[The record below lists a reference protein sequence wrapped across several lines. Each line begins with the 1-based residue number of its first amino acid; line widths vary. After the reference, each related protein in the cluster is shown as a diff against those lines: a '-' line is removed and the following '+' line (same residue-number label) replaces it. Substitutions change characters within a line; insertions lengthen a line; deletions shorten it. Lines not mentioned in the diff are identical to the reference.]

1 MQNMKDTSQPKS
13 SSNLSDIDTMK
24 YEDSAKHERNS
35 AKDSNGT
42 TSMWLPYH
50 LSTNDL
56 ESFPYLVHCTKNAIS
71 QKLLIADKSIGCS
84 SGAAKGNSFISLTN
98 LRLEQGNFVEA
109 DNHDKYLRAE
119 INEDNPIVETK
130 THGYNNEVAA
140 SPRGAIDLISTIE
153 NTPKDADESCLAGDG
168 RDKFELSPQ
177 LELSL
182 RNFSTSSCKQEPD
195 ERQTLNHSDASAFS
209 L

>member
-1 MQNMKDTSQPKS
+1 M
-13 SSNLSDIDTMK
+13 
-24 YEDSAKHERNS
+24 
-35 AKDSNGT
+35 
-42 TSMWLPYH
+42 
-50 LSTNDL
+50 
-56 ESFPYLVHCTKNAIS
+56 
-71 QKLLIADKSIGCS
+71 
-84 SGAAKGNSFISLTN
+84 TN

-140 SPRGAIDLISTIE
+140 SPRGAIDLISTFE
-153 NTPKDADESCLAGDG
+153 NTPKDADESCLADDG